1 MTDSGLT
8 LAKIPKFDA
17 VFDVIVVGYGF
28 AGGVAA
34 IWAADGGAKV
44 LLAEKAEQPGGISIC
59 SGGTMRSAHS
69 ADDAF
74 AYLKATNGGRTP
86 DDVIWEI
93 AKGMAGMEAQ
103 MRQLA
108 SICNGEIT
116 IRDKTGNYPFP
127 GTDTFYHTSI
137 TKIPGYEEMGDAYP
151 HVMARPSANGW
162 RMFKV
167 LEQNIARRAV
177 EIRCS
182 FAANRLI
189 ANERR
194 EVLGVWFKD
203 KDGRMVAV
211 KARRGV
217 ILACGGFEAND
228 EMKAQFWEK
237 GPVLAATSSSN
248 AGDGIRMAQ
257 ELGADLWHM
266 WHYHG
271 AYGFKHTDSSYPV
284 AIRVKRLPDWFPG
297 RERTA
302 QVKMCWIVV
311 DQDGRRYMNEC
322 PPYMQDTSHRPM
334 QLFDPVRQKFPRVPS
349 YLIYDENGRKMYP
362 IGAPTH
368 NQVGLTFSWSEDN
381 MREVELGIIKKADSL
396 EQLAQ
401 LLGANP
407 AVLQATLDRWN
418 ELCGK
423 RRDLDFARPP
433 GTMTRIDT
441 PPYYVG
447 EIWPVVS
454 NTQGGPVHN
463 ARQQILNVFGEPI
476 PRLYAA
482 GELGS
487 AFGYLYL
494 SGGNLTECMVTG
506 RISGNE
512 ASALAPWDAELEISR
527 AS

>member
-1 MTDSGLT
+1 MNISPLIKSS
-8 LAKIPKFDA
+8 LPKFDK
-17 VFDVIVVGYGF
+17 VFDVVVVGYGF
-28 AGGVAA
+28 AGGVSA
-34 IWAADGGAKV
+34 IWAAEGGAKV
-44 LLAEKAEQPGGISIC
+44 LLAEKAEKPGGISIC
-59 SGGTMRSAHS
+59 SGGAMRSAHN
-69 ADDAF
+69 AEDAF
-74 AYLKATNGGRTP
+74 AYLKATNAGRTP
-86 DDVIWEI
+86 DDVLLEL

-108 SICNGEIT
+108 AVCNAEIT
-116 IRDKTGNYPFP
+116 TRDKTGNYPFP

-137 TKIPGYEEMGDAYP
+137 TRIPDCDDMLMAYP

-162 RMFKV
+162 RMFRV
-167 LEQNIARRAV
+167 LEENIARRQIEV
-177 EIRCS
+177 RCG
-182 FAANRLI
+182 FAAHRLI
-189 ANERR
+189 ANDRR
-194 EVLGVWFKD
+194 EVLGVSFNTT
-203 KDGRMVAV
+203 DGRSIAV

-217 ILACGGFEAND
+217 VLACGGFEANE

-237 GPVLAATSSSN
+237 GPVLTATSSSN

-271 AYGFKHTDSSYPV
+271 AYGFKHTDPSYPV

-302 QVKMCWIVV
+302 KVKMCWIVV

-334 QLFDPVRQKFPRVPS
+334 ELFDPVRQVFPRIPS
-349 YLIYDENGRKMYP
+349 YLIFDENGRKMYP

-381 MREVELGIIKKADSL
+381 LREVELGIIKKAHSLQELAGILNMDS
-396 EQLAQ
+396 
-401 LLGANP
+401 G
-407 AVLQATLDRWN
+407 VLQATLDRWN
-418 ELCGK
+418 DLCRK
-423 RRDLDFARPP
+423 RRDLDFGRPP
-433 GTMTRIDT
+433 GTMARIET
-441 PPYYVG
+441 APYYVG
-447 EIWPVVS
+447 EIWPLVS

-463 ARQQILNVFGEPI
+463 ARQQILNTFGEPI

-494 SGGNLTECMVTG
+494 SGGNLTECMTTG
-506 RISGNE
+506 RIAGAE
-512 ASALAPWDAELEISR
+512 VAALTTWDAESIVSS
-527 AS
+527 AI